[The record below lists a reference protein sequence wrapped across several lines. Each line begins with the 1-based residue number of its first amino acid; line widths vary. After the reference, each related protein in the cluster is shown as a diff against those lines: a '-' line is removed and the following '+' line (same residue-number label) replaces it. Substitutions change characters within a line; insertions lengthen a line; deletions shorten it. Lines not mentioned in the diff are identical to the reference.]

1 MVPYQGK
8 NFSFA
13 KQHKN
18 CIQFKISKLD
28 KNAIK
33 DIKFDSG
40 VPKISTLLDQPLKL
54 WISTNNKLKE
64 TQEENLGVKHLHAC
78 ITSTSFVFA
87 NTHFP
92 QVVVTFDGT

>member
-54 WISTNNKLKE
+54 WISTNKKIERDPRGKFLY
-64 TQEENLGVKHLHAC
+64 
-78 ITSTSFVFA
+78 
-87 NTHFP
+87 
-92 QVVVTFDGT
+92 